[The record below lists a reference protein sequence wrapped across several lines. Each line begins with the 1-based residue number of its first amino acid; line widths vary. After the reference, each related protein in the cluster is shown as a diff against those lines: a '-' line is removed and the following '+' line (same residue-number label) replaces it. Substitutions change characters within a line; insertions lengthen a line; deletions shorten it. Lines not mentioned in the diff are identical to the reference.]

1 MPPFPERRANGFVL
15 TLSFCHCAT
24 FALGRP
30 LERALDRERTSKV
43 ELQRSGQTRRS
54 GGQALSSGIAAV
66 GGQQFGWAETGFD
79 LGMDTCVGRSSHIL
93 ENKTTGEVVGYEG
106 TSGG

>member
-1 MPPFPERRANGFVL
+1 MPPFPEGRANGFVL
-15 TLSFCHCAT
+15 TLSFCRCAT

-30 LERALDRERTSKV
+30 FERAPDRERTSKV
-43 ELQRSGQTRRS
+43 VLQRSGQTRRS

-79 LGMDTCVGRSSHIL
+79 LGMDTCVGRSSQIL

>member
-15 TLSFCHCAT
+15 NLSFCHCAT

-30 LERALDRERTSKV
+30 FERAPDRERTSTT

-54 GGQALSSGIAAV
+54 GGQTLSSGIAAV
-66 GGQQFGWAETGFD
+66 GGQQFGGAETGFD
-79 LGMDTCVGRSSHIL
+79 LGMKTRVGRSSQGL
-93 ENKTTGEVVGYEG
+93 ESSSTGEIVGYEG

>member
-1 MPPFPERRANGFVL
+1 MPPCPERRANGFVL

-30 LERALDRERTSKV
+30 FERALDRERTSKV

-54 GGQALSSGIAAV
+54 GGQTLSSGIAAV

-79 LGMDTCVGRSSHIL
+79 LEMKTCVDRSSQIL